1 MTDEYIPFNRP
12 YETGNE
18 CLFIEQA
25 VSSRHLSGDG
35 EFTTKCQ
42 NWLADH
48 SGSHRSLLTHSCT
61 AALEMAAIALEI
73 SPGDEVIMPSN
84 TFSSTANAF
93 ALRGGVPLF
102 VDIRADTLNL
112 DEVLIEEAITPKTKA
127 IVPVHY
133 AGVGC
138 EMDRIMDIAKSH
150 NLRVVEDAAQ
160 GVMASYRG
168 KRLGGIGDLG
178 TYSFHETKNVISGE
192 GGSLQINAPE
202 FADICEMV
210 REKGTDRSKFLRGEK
225 DRYTWQVIGSSYLP
239 SELIAAFLWAQ
250 LEETK
255 RITKARLDLWDTY
268 HRLLEPLEQK
278 GLLKRPTVPEECQHN
293 AHMYYIILN
302 NAHDRQKVASY
313 LKSQDIQA
321 VSHYVPLHSSPAGE
335 KFGRVQGSMYTTNR
349 VAETLLRLPLWVGL
363 TQSQQEKVCDALG
376 TALVD

>member
-1 MTDEYIPFNRP
+1 
-12 YETGNE
+12 
-18 CLFIEQA
+18 
-25 VSSRHLSGDG
+25 
-35 EFTTKCQ
+35 
-42 NWLADH
+42 
-48 SGSHRSLLTHSCT
+48 
-61 AALEMAAIALEI
+61 
-73 SPGDEVIMPSN
+73 
-84 TFSSTANAF
+84 
-93 ALRGGVPLF
+93 
-102 VDIRADTLNL
+102 
-112 DEVLIEEAITPKTKA
+112 
-127 IVPVHY
+127 
-133 AGVGC
+133 
-138 EMDRIMDIAKSH
+138 MDIAKSH